1 MSKNKPYTKK
11 SKKSVGTVAVVGL
24 GYVGLPLACLA
35 AEKGYRIFGIAKNQ
49 KKIDLINAQQSPFE
63 DSRLSRWLK
72 KVTIE
77 ATTDFG
83 VIKKASIIIVCVPTP
98 VDEAYQPDLQ
108 PIISATE
115 SIRKYIKRGQLVVIE
130 STVNPGICQEVVQP
144 ILEKSGLKVGKDIF
158 LAHCPERINPG
169 DPKWYVRNIPRVVG
183 ACSARG
189 MKKALSFYETIIE
202 APVRPMETIKA
213 AEATKIVENSFRDIN
228 IAFVNEIARSFE
240 KLGIDVLDVIE
251 GAKTKPFAFLAHY
264 PSAGIGGHCIPVD
277 PYYLIERARRS
288 GFDHEFLKLAR
299 AINNGMP
306 QHAVNRLIEGLN
318 EVHLPV
324 QGTRIGVLGVAYKAD
339 IDDDRESPSYVVQS
353 ILKNLGAKL
362 FVFDPHLP
370 AKSNV
375 KSLQDLFARVDAVVM
390 MTSHKEFL
398 EALTPKMLKSKK
410 IKVIVD
416 GKNAL
421 DKDAIRK
428 IGVIYKGIGR

>member
-1 MSKNKPYTKK
+1 MRQAGSRSVTRGKTK
-11 SKKSVGTVAVVGL
+11 GTVAVVGL

-35 AEKGYRIFGIAKNQ
+35 AEKGYRVLGIAKSQ
-49 KKIDLINAQQSPFE
+49 KKIDLINAHRVPFE
-63 DSRLSRWLK
+63 DGRLSRWLK
-72 KVTIE
+72 KVDIE
-77 ATTDFG
+77 ATADFS
-83 VIKKASIIIVCVPTP
+83 VIQKASIIIVCVPTP
-98 VDEAYQPDLQ
+98 IDDAYQPDLR
-108 PIISATE
+108 PVISAAE
-115 SIRKYIKRGQLVVIE
+115 SIRKYIKRGQLVVVE
-130 STVNPGICQEVVQP
+130 STVNPGICEEVVQP
-144 ILEKSGLKVGKDIF
+144 ILEKSGLMVGKDIF

-169 DPKWYVRNIPRVVG
+169 DPKWYVRNIPRVLG
-183 ACSARG
+183 ACSPKG
-189 MKKALSFYETIIE
+189 LKKALTFYENIVE
-202 APVRPMETIKA
+202 APIRPMETIKA

-228 IAFVNEIARSFE
+228 IAFVNEIAKSFE

-299 AINNGMP
+299 TINNSMP

-339 IDDDRESPSYVVQS
+339 IDDDRESPSYVVQN

-362 FVFDPHLP
+362 VIFDPHVLE
-370 AKSNV
+370 KSNV
-375 KSLQDLFARVDAVVM
+375 KSIDELLGKVDAVVM
-390 MTSHKEFL
+390 VTAHKEFI
-398 EALTPKMLKSKK
+398 EALSPAKLKSKK
-410 IKVIVD
+410 IKVVID

-421 DKDAIRK
+421 DKKALRK
-428 IGVIYKGIGR
+428 SGIVYKGIGR